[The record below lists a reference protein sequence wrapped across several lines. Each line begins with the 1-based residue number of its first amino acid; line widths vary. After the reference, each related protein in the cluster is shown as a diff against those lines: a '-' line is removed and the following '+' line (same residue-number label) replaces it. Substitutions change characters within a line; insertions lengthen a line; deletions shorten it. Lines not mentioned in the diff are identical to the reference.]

1 MSGHGGRR
9 PNQLGRP
16 KGSTNKKSKAIREQA
31 IATGRTPLEVMIEA
45 MRYYEA
51 QGNRDRAS
59 AIAKD
64 AAPYMHPRLNSTDI
78 GNKVGEAFKQE
89 QTVIILPHNG
99 RD

>member
-1 MSGHGGRR
+1 MPSGGPRPGGGRPR
-9 PNQLGRP
+9 
-16 KGSTNKKSKAIREQA
+16 GSATKKSKEIREKA
-31 IATGRTPLEVMIEA
+31 ALTGSTPLDVMIEA
-45 MRYYEA
+45 MRFYEA

-78 GNKVGEAFKQE
+78 GNKVGESFKQE

>member
-1 MSGHGGRR
+1 MPSGGARPGGGRPR
-9 PNQLGRP
+9 
-16 KGSTNKKSKAIREQA
+16 GSATKKSKEYREKA
-31 IATGRTPLEVMIEA
+31 ALTGVTPLEVMIEA
-45 MRYYEA
+45 MRFYQA

>member
-1 MSGHGGRR
+1 MPSGGRR
-9 PNQLGRP
+9 PGQGRQR
-16 KGSTNKKSKAIREQA
+16 GAATKKSKEVREQA
-31 IATGRTPLEVMIEA
+31 ALTGKTPLEVMIET
-45 MRYYEA
+45 MRFYEA

-64 AAPYMHPRLNSTDI
+64 AAPYMHPRLNSTEV
-78 GNKVGEAFKQE
+78 GNKVGESFKQE

>member
-1 MSGHGGRR
+1 MPSGGRR
-9 PNQLGRP
+9 PGQGRP
-16 KGSTNKKSKAIREQA
+16 KGSATKKSKEVRDRAA
-31 IATGRTPLEVMIEA
+31 LTGLTPLEVMIEA

-78 GNKVGEAFKQE
+78 GNKVGESFKQE